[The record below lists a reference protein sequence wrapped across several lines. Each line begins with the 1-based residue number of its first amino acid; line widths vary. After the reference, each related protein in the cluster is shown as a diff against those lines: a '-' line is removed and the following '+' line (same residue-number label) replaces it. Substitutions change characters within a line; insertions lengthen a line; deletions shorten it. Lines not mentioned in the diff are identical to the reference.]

1 MTNRFP
7 SIYDDETVYSWFCRY
22 LISSGIWRE
31 HEIAKELFV
40 NSTNVISKLFIG
52 NINKDTENNIEKV
65 ISIENLLKHHT
76 MFYVYTGYCS
86 NDYANEFLYIIK
98 TQ

>member
-22 LISSGIWRE
+22 LVSSGIWRE

-40 NSTNVISKLFIG
+40 NNTNVISKLFRRK
-52 NINKDTENNIEKV
+52 N
-65 ISIENLLKHHT
+65 
-76 MFYVYTGYCS
+76 
-86 NDYANEFLYIIK
+86 
-98 TQ
+98 